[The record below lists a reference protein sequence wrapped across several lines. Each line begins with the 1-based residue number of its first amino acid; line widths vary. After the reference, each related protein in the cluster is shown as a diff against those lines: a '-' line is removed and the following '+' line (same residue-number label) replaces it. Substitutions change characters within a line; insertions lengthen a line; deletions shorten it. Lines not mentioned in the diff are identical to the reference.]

1 MDLARMMLLDDEAL
15 QAIANGFL
23 SPRRER
29 RFSVLLKKEGEGSLS
44 AREQG
49 EMESLKR
56 EYLRVSQNKA
66 KAQFILNKRNDG
78 YERTGSPSL
87 RRTQSAKGMAT
98 DDF

>member
-1 MDLARMMLLDDEAL
+1 MMMLDDEAL

-29 RFSVLLKKEGEGSLS
+29 RFSLLLRKEGEGSLS
-44 AREQG
+44 ARERG

-66 KAQFILNKRNDG
+66 KAQFILDQRKEAKSARGDG
-78 YERTGSPSL
+78 
-87 RRTQSAKGMAT
+87 
-98 DDF
+98 D